1 MGSQY
6 VPKKSFNMSTT
17 RLFISYTV
25 ISNGKL
31 KLAKKNK
38 QKLSNILTLNFYYL
52 KIIRFL
58 HRRYLPKIIGDILE
72 NVQKTSAFVLVTL

>member
-6 VPKKSFNMSTT
+6 VSKKSFNMSTT

-25 ISNGKL
+25 ISNARL
-31 KLAKKNK
+31 KLAKKKNK
-38 QKLSNILTLNFYYL
+38 QKLSNILTLNFYYF

-58 HRRYLPKIIGDILE
+58 IGDILK